1 MRRLSGGKERNIVNI
16 YHFADQEAGGLNYTS
31 GSADNDNMKMRRSI
45 SVAGNEGG
53 MTMIELSLA
62 AVVLLGAVVIM
73 MGMFNTAIDILRY
86 TTSRSLA
93 TQISNQAMEDMRS
106 LDYAQAYIA
115 TPDSWPDDPDFRAS
129 PEPQFK
135 DIDDTSGTTI
145 WRSIATTT
153 SAAAIQ
159 VEETIVRQRITFII
173 HRYVMFVDDGSTSD
187 AYKRMVVKVR
197 WLKTPVPG
205 EVVMTTNFAKED
217 KGESRPWTR
226 VLGIV
231 STNYNYFDPYDE
243 SDGGVNNELLD
254 TTMGVEDSIRGPI
267 LPKIKQPVIWTEAVI
282 TGAKASY
289 IDRVEYE
296 LFDPDG
302 VSVAETVVASTSV
315 EAGRYYKWSDLD
327 TTQPE
332 FPDGRGYLL
341 RVEAID
347 DRDRTDVDTFRFNI
361 DNSGPTDLS
370 ALTVI
375 ETTGSARRLTV
386 EWDWDALP
394 TDAVPELS
402 RFIVWYENK
411 TDNPGKWYDLAA
423 VPGTERS
430 FIHIGLS
437 DDTKYGYR
445 VMAVDTAGNT
455 SPKKEKSQLTKTG
468 FAVDTTAPNRVTSA
482 TVEAASWNTIELALS
497 QAQDNV
503 GGSGMAGYEW
513 WARDAA
519 LSDWIVIGTTTETV
533 NDPAYSYDSGL
544 KPGRGY
550 YYEVR
555 PFDVEGNFGL
565 WIQDGGWTDY
575 YARTPM
581 R

>member
-1 MRRLSGGKERNIVNI
+1 MSGGKERNIVNI
-16 YHFADQEAGGLNYTS
+16 YHFADQEAGELNSTA
-31 GSADNDNMKMRRSI
+31 GSADKDNMKMRRSI
-45 SVAGNEGG
+45 FVAGDEGG

-62 AVVLLGAVVIM
+62 AVVLLGAVVVM

-93 TQISNQAMEDMRS
+93 TQISNEAMEDMRS
-106 LDYAQAYIA
+106 LDYAQAYIS
-115 TPDSWPDDPDFRAS
+115 TPASWPDDPDFRAS

-135 DIDDTSGTTI
+135 DIDDSSGTI

-205 EVVMTTNFAKED
+205 VVMMTTNFAKED
-217 KGESRPWTR
+217 KGESRPWVR

-231 STNYNYFDPYDE
+231 STNYNYFDPFDE

-254 TTMGVEDSIRGPI
+254 TTMGVEDSIRGPV

-296 LFDPDG
+296 LFNPDG
-302 VSVAETVVASTSV
+302 VSVAEAVVASTSV
-315 EAGRYYKWSDLD
+315 EDGRYYKWSNLD
-327 TTQPE
+327 TKND
-332 FPDGRGYLL
+332 FDDGRGYLL

-347 DRDRTDVDTFRFNI
+347 DRDRADVDTFRFNI
-361 DNSGPTDLS
+361 DNSPPADMASDLR
-370 ALTVI
+370 VI
-375 ETTGSARRLTV
+375 ETTASARRLTV
-386 EWDWDALP
+386 EWDWDATP

-402 RFIVWYENK
+402 RFIIWYENK
-411 TDNPGKWYDLAA
+411 TISPGKWFDLAA

-437 DDTKYGYR
+437 DNTKYAYR
-445 VMAVDTAGNT
+445 VMAVDTAGNI
-455 SPKKEKSQLTKTG
+455 SAKKEKSQLTQTG

-497 QAQDNV
+497 QVQDNV
-503 GGSGMAGYEW
+503 GGSGIAGYEW
-513 WARDAA
+513 WARD
-519 LSDWIVIGTTTETV
+519 SVEWEWIVIGTSTDTV
-533 NDPAYSYDSGL
+533 GTSYHYDREL
-544 KPGRGY
+544 KPGRLY

-555 PFDVEGNFGL
+555 PFDDEGNFGN
-565 WIQDGGWTDY
+565 WIQGGAPMDNYDGY